1 MRAQATTTA
10 TCPECGTRIEGGFSR
25 GLGRCMICLLRVG
38 FDGAEEPEALFPPV
52 ADRLGNYRIER
63 RDDGTHWELGRGAM
77 GVTYRAIDTSLQ
89 RPVALKLIDSEWIKR
104 GAEARERFMREA
116 RAAAALQHPNVAT
129 VYQFGVQ
136 EENGQYFCALELVD
150 GETLEMRVRRT
161 GPLDA
166 LTTIEIAL
174 QVTSALAEAE
184 KQGLVHRDLKPAN
197 LMLVAADDKTSAVTV
212 KVIDFGVAKA
222 LAETPDEMGLTHG
235 GFVGTPAFA
244 SPEQFTNAPVDVRS
258 DIYSLGVTLWY
269 LLTGQMPF
277 PGASVE
283 QIRANH
289 QLHVLPLNQL
299 KAARVPSR
307 LIALLRSMLA
317 LEPAARPGVHEL
329 ARRLTS
335 CRAQITNRGRRA
347 RRFALAALVLIA
359 IVVSVAF
366 HRESIADR
374 SQKMEQ
380 ALLRL
385 AAVEAQ
391 SKVPG
396 AKPPPE
402 EQRAAAYRIL
412 EKELGLPV
420 GSLAKELPA
429 FALDLYNRA
438 DTTPLMRAR
447 AADALNKFAAAEKL
461 SLEGADQDRQAYETA
476 QRVLDERRKRAIEG
490 YLFAGQ
496 SAQKLIQYDK
506 AMEHFREAEKL
517 TDRARNPEDWAT
529 VQYSIGD
536 VLGNRGQYK
545 AAEDVL
551 RDVIEVRTHASG
563 PEHPETLRNRT
574 LFAWMIRNNGRVA
587 EAEAQYCDVIEIQE
601 KILGPGHVD
610 TLSSKNGLAFVM
622 FHQGK
627 YAQAEVQYREVFK
640 VQEKVLGPEHPE
652 TLRTRTSLAISL
664 AAKGMLAEAEAQYL
678 EIIKLQEKVMGPEHP
693 DPLLTRRRLVNT
705 LSEHGKYS
713 EAEVQAREVV
723 TVLERVLGPEHPQTL
738 DSRANLALALTG
750 QGKYAEAEALYREVI
765 TLLEKVLGPE
775 HPQTL
780 WTRGCLVDAHND
792 QGKYAEA
799 EAESRELITLHEKN
813 FGPEDPGTLELRVS
827 LASALNG
834 QGKFAEAEVEYREVI
849 TLQEKILGPESKY
862 TLGTRGSLASALNGQ
877 GKFAEAE
884 VQDREVITL
893 QEKILGPEGTL
904 WTRGNL
910 AFALNNQGKYAEA
923 EAQAREVIALQ
934 EKLPGPENPD
944 TLGSRGHLANAL
956 YGQGKYAE
964 AEVQFREVIKLKE
977 KVLGPEHPDTLVSC
991 YDFATGL
998 KHQGENQGAEE
1009 FALRAVEGARK
1020 TLGPAH
1026 PSTKKYEKLLAE
1038 LGTKR

>member
-1 MRAQATTTA
+1 
-10 TCPECGTRIEGGFSR
+10 
-25 GLGRCMICLLRVG
+25 MICLLSVG
-38 FDGAEEPEALFPPV
+38 FDDTQEPGDARIPPV
-52 ADRLGNYRIER
+52 TERLGNYRIEHR
-63 RDDGTHWELGRGAM
+63 EDGTLWELGRGAM
-77 GVTYRAIDTSLQ
+77 GVTYQALDTSLQ
-89 RPVALKLIDSEWIKR
+89 RSVALKLIDAEWITR

-116 RAAAALQHPNVAT
+116 RAAASLRHPHVAT
-129 VYQFGVQ
+129 VYQFGIQ
-136 EENGQYFCALELVD
+136 EESGQYFCAMELVE
-150 GETLEMRVRRT
+150 GETLEMRVRRA
-161 GPLDA
+161 GPLNA
-166 LTTIEIAL
+166 LTTVEIAL
-174 QVTSALAEAE
+174 QVTGALAAAE

-197 LMLVAADDKTSAVTV
+197 LMLVAADDETSAVTV

-222 LAETPDEMGLTHG
+222 LAETPNEMGLTHG

-258 DIYSLGVTLWY
+258 DIYSLGATLWY

-299 KAARVPSR
+299 KTARVPSR
-307 LIALLRSMLA
+307 LVALLRSMLEP
-317 LEPAARPGVHEL
+317 EPAARPGVHEL

-335 CRAQITNRGRRA
+335 CRAQITHRGRRA
-347 RRFALAALVLIA
+347 QRLALAALVLIA
-359 IVVSVAF
+359 IVVSVTF

-380 ALLRL
+380 ALVRL

-396 AKPPPE
+396 EKPSPE

-461 SLEGADQDRQAYETA
+461 SLEGAEQDRQAYESA
-476 QRVLDERRKRAIEG
+476 QRVLNDRRKHAIEG

-496 SAQKLIQYDK
+496 SAQKLIQYDR

-517 TDRARNPEDWAT
+517 TDRARNPEDWAA

-536 VLGNRGQYK
+536 VFGNQGQYK

-551 RDVIEVRTHASG
+551 ADVIEVRTHALGS
-563 PEHPETLRNRT
+563 EDPETLRTRT
-574 LFAWMIRNNGRVA
+574 LFAWTIRSNGRLA
-587 EAEAQYCDVIEIQE
+587 EAEAQFCEVIEIQE
-601 KILGPGHVD
+601 KILGPRHAD
-610 TLSSKNGLAFVM
+610 TLSSKHGLAVVM
-622 FHQGK
+622 FFQGK
-627 YAQAEVQYREVFK
+627 YAQAEVQYREVIK
-640 VQEKVLGPEHPE
+640 IREKVLGPEHPD
-652 TLRTRTSLAISL
+652 TLRTRSSLAGSL
-664 AAKGMLAEAEAQYL
+664 AGQDKLVEAEAQYL

-693 DPLLTRRRLVNT
+693 DPLLTRRRLANT
-705 LSEHGKYS
+705 LLDHGKYS
-713 EAEVQAREVV
+713 EAEVQAREVA
-723 TVLERVLGPEHPQTL
+723 TVQERVLGPEHPQTL
-738 DSRANLALALTG
+738 DSRANLARALNG
-750 QGKYAEAEALYREVI
+750 QGKFAEAEALYREVI
-765 TLLEKVLGPE
+765 TLLEKVQGPE
-775 HPQTL
+775 HPHTL
-780 WTRGCLVDAHND
+780 WTRGCLADAHND

-799 EAESRELITLHEKN
+799 EAEYREVITLYEKII
-813 FGPEDPGTLELRVS
+813 GPEAPGTLENRGS

-834 QGKFAEAEVEYREVI
+834 QGKFAEAEAEYREVI

-862 TLGTRGSLASALNGQ
+862 TLGTRGNLASALNGQ

-884 VQDREVITL
+884 AQAREVITL
-893 QEKILGPEGTL
+893 QEKIVGPENPNTL

-944 TLGSRGHLANAL
+944 TLDSRGHLANAL
-956 YGQGKYAE
+956 YGQDKYAE
-964 AEVQFREVIKLKE
+964 GEVRFREVIRLKE
-977 KVLGPEHPDTLVSC
+977 KVLGPDLPETLASC

-998 KHQGENQGAEE
+998 KRQGKNQEAEE
-1009 FALRAVEGARK
+1009 FARRAVEGARK
-1020 TLGPAH
+1020 TLGPVH
-1026 PSTKKYEKLLAE
+1026 PSTKKYERLLAE
-1038 LGTKR
+1038 LSTTR